1 MRFDPSFVSQMSVG
15 LLLVKLGGKV
25 NTAGDKESIEINVFY
40 LCSHLLHEN
49 HLQNRTFILDM
60 RMIIAYDNDFYLISL
75 FLLFVL
81 SHKTYCRQTSE
92 MLY

>member
-1 MRFDPSFVSQMSVG
+1 MSVG

-25 NTAGDKESIEINVFY
+25 NTAGDKESIEINVFFFN

-49 HLQNRTFILDM
+49 HLQNLTFILDM
-60 RMIIAYDNDFYLISL
+60 RMIIAYDNDFYLFSL